1 MPHAPIKVS
10 TFQFTKAPELCR
22 NELLHEIFERSAAA
36 AEGQIALACGD
47 ERMTYGELEQRA
59 NQLARHLRSLGVTS
73 GSHVALLLPRSMD
86 VYVALLAALK
96 AGAAYVPLDPDY
108 PADRVEY
115 ILADVKA
122 DVLVTVSAQRA
133 QAGNFAGRIVILD
146 HDLKAIAGE
155 PHDTKAVMVGW
166 DVDFGRA
173 KLQIAAEALLA
184 GAELYC
190 ASDVPFFASQHR
202 LNVGVSGFIA
212 SGLEYVSGQKREV
225 LGKPSHD
232 AVKLF
237 FVAAYCALELLEWL
251 AQLAGHIG
259 KCAGVFRQTRST
271 PTWASRQKL
280 GADAWVKANDFHHL
294 VHIGASLPGPGHVA
308 QTGGHGLILGE
319 LDNAVTERARA
330 IAQVLD
336 CGGLP
341 TQVSTSIRDDIWSK
355 LVGNISTNP
364 LSVVTGATLDRLF
377 NEPGL
382 RRLVTAVMLETMTVG
397 AGYGVRFALD
407 PAQRIDL
414 GRRLGAFRTSML
426 QDFDRGR
433 PLELGAIVDAVL
445 ELAERI
451 GVPMPMTTLV
461 RDLADVAQRSARLLQ
476 ETT

>member
-1 MPHAPIKVS
+1 MPV
-10 TFQFTKAPELCR
+10 
-22 NELLHEIFERSAAA
+22 SAAVPDLSFA
-36 AEGQIALACGD
+36 VVGAGAVGSVIGW
-47 ERMTYGELEQRA
+47 R
-59 NQLARHLRSLGVTS
+59 LARAEASLLMVGRGPHLQAMQRDGLRLTDGQVDARLPVRCCTDTR
-73 GSHVALLLPRSMD
+73 GEAPHDVVFVATTAQDIES
-86 VYVALLAALK
+86 ALDGAAALIGQHTVVIAAVNGLPWWYFQGVARGD
-96 AGAAYVPLDPDY
+96 AGALHAVDPEG
-108 PADRVEY
+108 R
-115 ILADVKA
+115 LF
-122 DVLVTVSAQRA
+122 QR
-133 QAGNFAGRIVILD
+133 FAPRQLIG
-146 HDLKAIAGE
+146 
-155 PHDTKAVMVGW
+155 AV
-166 DVDFGRA
+166 
-173 KLQIAAEALLA
+173 
-184 GAELYC
+184 
-190 ASDVPFFASQHR
+190 
-202 LNVGVSGFIA
+202 
-212 SGLEYVSGQKREV
+212 
-225 LGKPSHD
+225 
-232 AVKLF
+232 
-237 FVAAYCALELLEWL
+237 
-251 AQLAGHIG
+251 
-259 KCAGVFRQTRST
+259 
-271 PTWASRQKL
+271 
-280 GADAWVKANDFHHL
+280 